1 MNTIN
6 TTGYAFDESELDYL
20 IDYCRLEGA
29 ALEFADAC
37 CNSNTVEELRAAL
50 ADGVE
55 HYSCE
60 PDCAQ
65 WGMDEDEWLAGLR
78 GALAWKLHNA

>member
-1 MNTIN
+1 MNTN
-6 TTGYAFDESELDYL
+6 TTNLPRFTEAELDYL
-20 IDYCRLEGA
+20 FDYCRLDGL
-29 ALEFADAC
+29 ALLFADAC
-37 CNSNTVEELRAAL
+37 CDSNTVEELREAL
-50 ADGVE
+50 ANGVE